1 MYLLR
6 KKFGTLRTRVKK
18 IFTLAK
24 MRHLSSFCILQI
36 HYLHPFHQNGHNS
49 IAKMKSYILLQKKEN
64 NRVKNWKKIERE
76 REREKKTYSLNR
88 A

>member
-1 MYLLR
+1 
-6 KKFGTLRTRVKK
+6 
-18 IFTLAK
+18 